1 VSIPLNGQGNPLPPN
16 FPYRGEWIL
25 EPRMFLYVPDQAES
39 TTSNA
44 PRFTASLNDNRD
56 DWCFGFDSEQLA
68 AALNIT
74 TDSLFQANRHRKLTL
89 ENVEASTPDGEMCR
103 HTPPGAPSGALKLG
117 RRNGPSSALGAGP
130 RSIKFAGTSPAKSS
144 NARRLATKHLGA

>member
-1 VSIPLNGQGNPLPPN
+1 
-16 FPYRGEWIL
+16 
-25 EPRMFLYVPDQAES
+25 MFLYVPDQAES
-39 TTSNA
+39 TASNA

-89 ENVEASTPDGEMCR
+89 ENVEASTPDGEM
-103 HTPPGAPSGALKLG
+103 ALIK
-117 RRNGPSSALGAGP
+117 RYTAVIYSALVLTWPALPGP
-130 RSIKFAGTSPAKSS
+130 D
-144 NARRLATKHLGA
+144 LGL

>member
-1 VSIPLNGQGNPLPPN
+1 MSIPLNGQGNPLPPN

-39 TTSNA
+39 TASNA

-89 ENVEASTPDGEMCR
+89 ENVEASTPDGEMALIKRYTSRSPGHMIALLCLDR
-103 HTPPGAPSGALKLG
+103 PP
-117 RRNGPSSALGAGP
+117 
-130 RSIKFAGTSPAKSS
+130 
-144 NARRLATKHLGA
+144 NAAT

>member
-1 VSIPLNGQGNPLPPN
+1 MSIPLNGQGNPLPPN

-89 ENVEASTPDGEMCR
+89 ENVEASTPDGEM
-103 HTPPGAPSGALKLG
+103 APDQTIYLP
-117 RRNGPSSALGAGP
+117 RRCQ
-130 RSIKFAGTSPAKSS
+130 
-144 NARRLATKHLGA
+144 

>member
-1 VSIPLNGQGNPLPPN
+1 MVVILWGAWDQLGEGNVSIPLNGQGNPLPPN

-39 TTSNA
+39 TASNA
-44 PRFTASLNDNRD
+44 PRFTVSLNDNHD

-89 ENVEASTPDGEMCR
+89 ENVEASTPDGEMALIKR
-103 HTPPGAPSGALKLG
+103 YTFRVGANETSLSVQTLG
-117 RRNGPSSALGAGP
+117 QAGSA
-130 RSIKFAGTSPAKSS
+130 
-144 NARRLATKHLGA
+144 

>member
-1 VSIPLNGQGNPLPPN
+1 LHTLTCGRYLIGV
-16 FPYRGEWIL
+16 
-25 EPRMFLYVPDQAES
+25 FLCVPDQADS
-39 TTSNA
+39 TASNA

-68 AALNIT
+68 AALNIR

-117 RRNGPSSALGAGP
+117 RRNGPSSALGGA